1 MKLSK
6 YVRIVPY
13 NDEEVLVYNTVNHSI
28 IELPSFFTKDTNLE
42 EYIDQE
48 SICVLRDMEFLET
61 SDSIIEN
68 KIEEYVINKNKLFVS
83 LELNLSCNLR
93 CPYCYQLEKGK
104 KGLIEDSDLDNLVK
118 YYEKVYEIEP
128 YKELFL
134 KVLGGEPTLVWS
146 KLIYI
151 HEKTAE
157 FCREKGVKY
166 HLLIDTNGTL
176 IDDLLELQ
184 GYDSLLLTIP
194 LTYKAC
200 HDQVRFDAHGK
211 GTYDAIISNVN
222 TLMNKKKNLKIV
234 IRYNVDANNIEMF
247 GDFLKDIK
255 SKLFFKPLVSVNY
268 TAELNNNE
276 DYKTNLTYRDFI
288 LWSSTKAIDLLVEE
302 DLPVTISPIISIEEC
317 QFRSRYSIKL
327 FCDGTFGS
335 CAMSFFDDDKMTI
348 SEMLRLFDVE
358 NNFWNNKKKQ
368 TLLTDKECIRC
379 DSLFICGG
387 TNKLPCIM
395 ALDKKMCEEKQ
406 FGIVLGE
413 FLKRYMNYKQL
424 GRNNLFVVF
433 ENGEGYR

>member
-1 MKLSK
+1 M
-6 YVRIVPY
+6 
-13 NDEEVLVYNTVNHSI
+13 
-28 IELPSFFTKDTNLE
+28 
-42 EYIDQE
+42 
-48 SICVLRDMEFLET
+48 
-61 SDSIIEN
+61 
-68 KIEEYVINKNKLFVS
+68 
-83 LELNLSCNLR
+83 
-93 CPYCYQLEKGK
+93 
-104 KGLIEDSDLDNLVK
+104 
-118 YYEKVYEIEP
+118 
-128 YKELFL
+128 
-134 KVLGGEPTLVWS
+134 
-146 KLIYI
+146 
-151 HEKTAE
+151 
-157 FCREKGVKY
+157 
-166 HLLIDTNGTL
+166 
-176 IDDLLELQ
+176 
-184 GYDSLLLTIP
+184 
-194 LTYKAC
+194 
-200 HDQVRFDAHGK
+200 
-211 GTYDAIISNVN
+211 
-222 TLMNKKKNLKIV
+222 
-234 IRYNVDANNIEMF
+234 
-247 GDFLKDIK
+247 KDIK